1 MRKLILSILLLLSSL
16 VALQLVRR
24 SNQPEAPE
32 KAGRR
37 LVSLAPNLTSL
48 VFGLG
53 LGAQVVGV
61 TTYCD
66 DPPEAL
72 SREKVGNFLSPN
84 LEKILDLNPD
94 SVLAEKWSSSRT
106 VPRLRQ
112 LGLEVLEVPT
122 PQSLAEIRQM
132 IRELGEMLDNRAGS
146 NALIQRMDAQLV
158 QIREHAATFQWRPKV
173 YLEID
178 VPAWTVGSVSFTN
191 EALEIAG
198 FQNLFGDLA
207 QAAPRVSSEAVI
219 ERNPDIIVS
228 FAATAAQI
236 AARPGWQ
243 AISAVQRHW
252 IIDDFPEAWLSRG
265 NHQVSDGMKGFQE
278 RVDQLP
284 GWTSSLP

>member
-1 MRKLILSILLLLSSL
+1 MRKLILSIVLVISSL
-16 VALQLVRR
+16 VAVQLVRR
-24 SNQPEAPE
+24 NNLPEAPE

-48 VFGLG
+48 LFGLG

-72 SREKVGNFLSPN
+72 TREKVGNFLSPN

-94 SVLAEKWSSSRT
+94 SVLAETWSSSRT

-122 PQSLAEIRQM
+122 PQSLAGIRQM
-132 IRELGEMLDNRAGS
+132 IRELGEVLDNTAGA
-146 NALIQRMDAQLV
+146 NALIQSMDARLV
-158 QIREHAATFQWRPKV
+158 EIREQAATYRWRPKV

-178 VPAWTVGSVSFTN
+178 IPSWTVGSASFTN

-207 QAAPRVSSEAVI
+207 QPAPRVSSEAVI

-243 AISAVQRHW
+243 AISAVQRNW
-252 IIDDFPEAWLSRG
+252 IIDDFPEAMLSRG
-265 NHQVSDGMKGFQE
+265 NHQVADGMRGFQE
-278 RVDQLP
+278 RVDKLP
-284 GWTSSLP
+284 GWTSKTP